1 MCWHALSLDFLRL
14 AVLVSMQHGL
24 QIRLLG
30 IFIQINGLTAG
41 ENRVVYTE

>member
-1 MCWHALSLDFLRL
+1 MQ
-14 AVLVSMQHGL
+14 QHGL

-41 ENRVVYTE
+41 ENGVVYTE